1 MSYDAYNKSYCI
13 LVEKISMLEEINH
26 YYLGYMG
33 IASAIVLSG
42 FGAAYGTAKTAAG
55 IF

>member
-1 MSYDAYNKSYCI
+1 
-13 LVEKISMLEEINH
+13 MLEETNH

-55 IF
+55 IFQTTASQYKPISD